1 MENIVRIMKALADGT
16 RLRII
21 NLMLKLKKPLC
32 ICEIMSALQLA
43 QYNVSKHMKELKN
56 SGLVTEKRDG
66 KFVYYSL
73 IEPEDKYLSDIFSGL
88 AAVPEK
94 TLEEDKK
101 RLCCTLKER
110 VKDKCCGLL
119 GKNNHE

>member
-1 MENIVRIMKALADGT
+1 MEQIVKIMKALADKT

-21 NLMLKLKKPLC
+21 NLMLKSKKPLC
-32 ICEIMSALQLA
+32 ICEIMHTLQLA
-43 QYNVSKHMKELKN
+43 QYNVSKHMKELK
-56 SGLVTEKRDG
+56 SAGLVTEKRDG
-66 KFVYYSL
+66 KFIYYSL

-94 TLEEDKK
+94 TLAEDKK

-110 VKDKCCGLL
+110 IKDKCCGLIK
-119 GKNNHE
+119 GNRE